1 MTSETLTI
9 YILSHQLH
17 FIREAQGHHS
27 EMAAE
32 STIPAS
38 VSVTDIPNQCRSIV
52 ARSFCPKIAVTASD
66 DTTELCKEMGFES
79 LLDLLAPFGDV
90 VEGKVTIRDS
100 QQLSVTFNDF
110 SVRFIGDVPES
121 EVVSTGSDRTNTTL
135 RPPQTHQL
143 FDIAELEQKLTLLL
157 QNDPENPSKAY
168 LDTFKDLVSNDTAV
182 PFETFGHPVAG
193 LMAITSRNGH
203 PIDTLSTLYKQSY
216 SPSIAGYINKDYLRY
231 YVLVHD
237 EQGDDLEK
245 STALFEQM
253 KRHFGLH
260 CYMVRIN
267 RSPADNDCQIIPKS
281 IWDPTNPGDDSESR
295 PKLSNE
301 DITSLKGLTREL
313 VTQSVI
319 PFMER
324 SIATWNDQIA
334 SSRRGFT
341 GRFFSASRKYFA
353 SSSRATNS
361 ILSTTAT
368 AFGGGANFPFSLS
381 SSSSPSPSPPPEGPS
396 SSSSSLSSTLGSL
409 ASVGSTMHG
418 NYNASLG
425 FYGYLAP
432 EAQIRK
438 LADFAFMLRDYKF
451 AFTTYELLRRDFHND
466 KAWLY
471 LAASQEMAVASYLMY
486 NTHLPSKSRVD
497 VIDPLLDS
505 AVYSYISR
513 GQQPSH
519 ALRCILIASELMCT
533 SQTPSASSEGS
544 TKWVLKAMNERLV
557 GRLGYAL
564 LMERI
569 AGAYASY
576 DLAVSKYSNSKEE
589 IISTTKRTRKRAFWQ
604 LLAAREWLDADQFKR
619 SAAFVSQSETVYGEF
634 SWTKDSALLLGR
646 LKKQLNADDND
657 FEPEPEPVE
666 NTVNG
671 VAEELEKVT
680 IAN

>member
-1 MTSETLTI
+1 MRSLGFSI
-9 YILSHQLH
+9 HQLD
-17 FIREAQGHHS
+17 FIQEAQSYHT
-27 EMAAE
+27 EMAEE
-32 STIPAS
+32 STIP
-38 VSVTDIPNQCRSIV
+38 VSVGIADIPDQCRSII

-66 DTTELCKEMGFES
+66 DTIELCREMGFES
-79 LLDLLAPFGDV
+79 LLDLLAPFGDTI
-90 VEGKVTIRDS
+90 EGKVTIRDS
-100 QQLSVTFNDF
+100 QQLSVTFDDF
-110 SVRFIGDVPES
+110 SVRFIGDIPKS

-135 RPPQTHQL
+135 RPPQAQQL
-143 FDIAELEQKLTLLL
+143 FDIAELEQKLSLLL
-157 QNDPENPSKAY
+157 QHEPENPSKIY
-168 LDTFKDLVSNDTAV
+168 LDTFKDLVSNDSAV

-193 LMAITSRNGH
+193 VIAITSRNGH
-203 PIDTLSTLYKQSY
+203 PIDTLSTLYKQSH

-245 STALFEQM
+245 STALFEKM

-260 CYMVRIN
+260 CYMVQVN
-267 RSPADNDCQIIPKS
+267 RSFSESDCQAIGKS
-281 IWDPTNPGDDSESR
+281 IWDSSDPGDDSEAR
-295 PKLSNE
+295 PKLSKE
-301 DITSLKGLTREL
+301 DVVSLKGLTREL

-341 GRFFSASRKYFA
+341 GRLFSASRKYFA

-368 AFGGGANFPFSLS
+368 AFGGGTNFPFSLS
-381 SSSSPSPSPPPEGPS
+381 SSSSPSPSPPPDGPN

-438 LADFAFMLRDYKF
+438 LADFAFMLRDYRF

-466 KAWLY
+466 KAWFY

-486 NTHLPSKSRVD
+486 NTYLPTKSRLD

-513 GQQPSH
+513 CQQPSH

-544 TKWVLKAMNERLV
+544 TRWVLKAMNERLV
-557 GRLGYAL
+557 GRLGYAM

-576 DLAVSKYSNSKEE
+576 DLAVTHYTNNKEE
-589 IISTTKRTRKRAFWQ
+589 PINITTNRSRKRAFWQ
-604 LLAAREWLDADQFKR
+604 LLAAREWLDADQPKR
-619 SAAFVSQSETVYGEF
+619 SAAFLDQCETVYGDLL
-634 SWTKDSALLLGR
+634 WTKDSALLLGR
-646 LKKQLNADDND
+646 LKKQLHADKNHEESDTLD
-657 FEPEPEPVE
+657 TGIDDVTE
-666 NTVNG
+666 G
-671 VAEELEKVT
+671 LDKVA
-680 IAN
+680 IADE